1 MSFLFSLSKYT
12 VKWSTFTVTQPSCRL
27 TRSWPERMLNR
38 RRRAHRTQPWS
49 EVIIGRLLSVAAIV
63 ATQSQSQRRVNIL
76 IPAELAMGNA
86 KSIIPAVVVFLR
98 LGVKEVEILPGMGR
112 HPTRS
117 YLLPPPRPWT
127 PSRPPHQ
134 CRPWRRRRLHCPKHR
149 SQASDRAAGA
159 RSLRPPCR
167 LPSSGSDPWWLESL
181 GCDVMPLVGSRRGGW
196 LGFTAPGFFKCQS
209 GLWGP
214 N

>member
-1 MSFLFSLSKYT
+1 
-12 VKWSTFTVTQPSCRL
+12 
-27 TRSWPERMLNR
+27 MLNR

-49 EVIIGRLLSVAAIV
+49 EVIIGSLLSVAAIV

-112 HPTRS
+112 YPTRS

-134 CRPWRRRRLHCPKHR
+134 CRPWRRVDSTVLNTEVKLLTELRGRDLCVLYAACRRL
-149 SQASDRAAGA
+149 DRI
-159 RSLRPPCR
+159 P
-167 LPSSGSDPWWLESL
+167 
-181 GCDVMPLVGSRRGGW
+181 GG
-196 LGFTAPGFFKCQS
+196 
-209 GLWGP
+209 
-214 N
+214 